1 MIITRQVPAINLIY
15 SRSKK
20 SGIWPCQIWQY
31 HRFAPY
37 ILACQTRTK
46 ATTLCCADFLIA
58 PDRTSVSDTPK
69 IAGSS
74 CRKVWCADH
83 NPTLSSTGTAH
94 RPAPQTSWI
103 PLCSWIYSP
112 QLSQVRAPLELTNTS
127 LLGWIYLHEPWET
140 CYLLENYSWQA
151 GKWKSK
157 SPCESRHQVLVSTC
171 KL

>member
-1 MIITRQVPAINLIY
+1 MIITRQVPATNLIY

-20 SGIWPCQIWQY
+20 SGIWPCQIWRC

-46 ATTLCCADFLIA
+46 ATTLCCADFLRA

-83 NPTLSSTGTAH
+83 IPTLSSTSTAH
-94 RPAPQTSWI
+94 HPAPQTSWI

-112 QLSQVRAPLELTNTS
+112 QLSQVRTIRIDKNCCSIE
-127 LLGWIYLHEPWET
+127 YLHEPWET
-140 CYLLENYSWQA
+140 CYLLENCSWQA

>member
-58 PDRTSVSDTPK
+58 PDRTSVSDTPR
-69 IAGSS
+69 ITGSS

-83 NPTLSSTGTAH
+83 IPTLGSTGTAH

-112 QLSQVRAPLELTNTS
+112 QLSQVRTIRTDKHIAVGCRILTWA
-127 LLGWIYLHEPWET
+127 LGDVLPI
-140 CYLLENYSWQA
+140 
-151 GKWKSK
+151 GKLFMASRQVKVEKSMWVTTP
-157 SPCESRHQVLVSTC
+157 SSRLN
-171 KL
+171 L